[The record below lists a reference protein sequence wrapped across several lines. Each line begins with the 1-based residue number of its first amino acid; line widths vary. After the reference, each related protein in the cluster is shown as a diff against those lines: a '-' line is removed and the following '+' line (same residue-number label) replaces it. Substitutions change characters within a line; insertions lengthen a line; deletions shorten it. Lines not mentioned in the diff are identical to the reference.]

1 MSLFF
6 LQMRNELHKLFARKR
21 TYLGFAAF
29 VAVEILLL
37 LLLNLPKP
45 KAGFRKLIEQNGY
58 GFDQYFS
65 GATLGLLML
74 MWTTFLLGALY
85 LALVAGD
92 VVAKEVEDGTL
103 RMILCRPI
111 SRLRVGF
118 LKYAG
123 CVLYTFAL
131 SFFIG
136 LTALVAGLL
145 YCGWGG
151 LFAIAPLEQLLAMH
165 EAWPGFWRYLGALP
179 LLGFGLVSISSLGF
193 LFSCCE
199 MKPAAATILTLS
211 IFFFDS
217 IFRSIPY
224 FESLRGW
231 FMTSHMTVWLR
242 VFEYHIPW
250 WRIAEDVTWLG
261 ALNVTFALVGLA
273 ILQKRDFKA

>member
-118 LKYAG
+118 LKYAA

-131 SFFIG
+131 TFFIG
-136 LTALVAGLL
+136 ITALAAGLL

-165 EAWPGFWRYLGALP
+165 EAWPGLWRYLGALP
-179 LLGFGLVSISSLGF
+179 LLGFGLVSITSLGF

-231 FMTSHMTVWLR
+231 FMTSHMTLWLR

-273 ILQKRDFKA
+273 ILQQRDFKA

>member
-21 TYLGFAAF
+21 TYLGFVAF

-45 KAGFRKLIEQNGY
+45 KAGFRRLIEQNGY

-118 LKYAG
+118 LKYAA

-131 SFFIG
+131 TFFIG
-136 LTALVAGLL
+136 ITALVAGLL

-165 EAWPGFWRYLGALP
+165 EAWPGLWRYLGALP
-179 LLGFGLVSISSLGF
+179 LLGFGLVSITSLGF

-231 FMTSHMTVWLR
+231 FMTTHMTLWLR

-273 ILQKRDFKA
+273 ILQQRDFKA

>member
-118 LKYAG
+118 LKYAA

-131 SFFIG
+131 TFFIG

-261 ALNVTFALVGLA
+261 ALNVTFALVGLD

>member
-6 LQMRNELHKLFARKR
+6 LQMRNELHKLIARKR

-37 LLLNLPKP
+37 LLLNLAKP

-118 LKYAG
+118 LKYAA

-131 SFFIG
+131 TFFIG
-136 LTALVAGLL
+136 ITALVAGLL

-165 EAWPGFWRYLGALP
+165 EAWPGLWRYLGALP

-231 FMTSHMTVWLR
+231 FMTSHMTLWLR

-273 ILQKRDFKA
+273 ILQQRDFKA

>member
-118 LKYAG
+118 LKYAA

-131 SFFIG
+131 TFFIG

-179 LLGFGLVSISSLGF
+179 LLGFGLVSISSMGF

-217 IFRSIPY
+217 IFRSISY

-231 FMTSHMTVWLR
+231 FMTSHMTLWLR
-242 VFEYHIPW
+242 VFEYYIPW

>member
-1 MSLFF
+1 MNLF
-6 LQMRNELHKLFARKR
+6 LMQMRNELHKLFARKR

-118 LKYAG
+118 LKYAA

-131 SFFIG
+131 TFFIG
-136 LTALVAGLL
+136 ITALVAGLL

-165 EAWPGFWRYLGALP
+165 EAWPGLWRYLGALP
-179 LLGFGLVSISSLGF
+179 LLGFGLVSITSLGF

-231 FMTSHMTVWLR
+231 FMTTHMTLWLR

-273 ILQKRDFKA
+273 ILQQRDFKA

>member
-118 LKYAG
+118 LKYAA

-131 SFFIG
+131 TFFIG
-136 LTALVAGLL
+136 ITALVAGLL

-165 EAWPGFWRYLGALP
+165 EAWPGLWRYLGALP
-179 LLGFGLVSISSLGF
+179 LLGFGLVSITSLGF

-224 FESLRGW
+224 FESLRAW
-231 FMTSHMTVWLR
+231 FMTTHMTLWLR

-261 ALNVTFALVGLA
+261 ALNVTFALIGLA
-273 ILQKRDFKA
+273 ILQQRDFKA

>member
-118 LKYAG
+118 LKYAA
-123 CVLYTFAL
+123 CVLYTIAL
-131 SFFIG
+131 TFFIG
-136 LTALVAGLL
+136 ITALVAGLL

-165 EAWPGFWRYLGALP
+165 EAWPGLWRYLGALP
-179 LLGFGLVSISSLGF
+179 LLGFGLVSITSLGF

-231 FMTSHMTVWLR
+231 FMTTHMTLWLR
-242 VFEYHIPW
+242 VFEYRIPW
-250 WRIAEDVTWLG
+250 WRIAEDLTWLG

>member
-21 TYLGFAAF
+21 TYLGFTAF

-37 LLLNLPKP
+37 FLLNLPKP

-118 LKYAG
+118 LKYAA

-131 SFFIG
+131 TFFIG
-136 LTALVAGLL
+136 ITALVAGLL

-165 EAWPGFWRYLGALP
+165 EAWPGLWRYLGALP
-179 LLGFGLVSISSLGF
+179 LLGFGLVSITSLGF

-231 FMTSHMTVWLR
+231 FMTTHMTLWLR
-242 VFEYHIPW
+242 VFEHHIPW
-250 WRIAEDVTWLG
+250 WRLAEDVTWLG
-261 ALNVTFALVGLA
+261 ALNVTFALIGLA
-273 ILQKRDFKA
+273 ILQQRDFKA

>member
-118 LKYAG
+118 LKYAA

-131 SFFIG
+131 TFFIG
-136 LTALVAGLL
+136 ITALVAGLL

-165 EAWPGFWRYLGALP
+165 EAWPGLWRYVGALP
-179 LLGFGLVSISSLGF
+179 LLGFGLVSITSLGF

-231 FMTSHMTVWLR
+231 FMTTHMTLWLR

-273 ILQKRDFKA
+273 ILQQRDFKA

>member
-45 KAGFRKLIEQNGY
+45 KAGFRRLIEQNGY

-103 RMILCRPI
+103 RMVLCRPI

-118 LKYAG
+118 LKYAA

-131 SFFIG
+131 TFFIG
-136 LTALVAGLL
+136 ITALVAGLL

-165 EAWPGFWRYLGALP
+165 EAWPGLWRYLGALP
-179 LLGFGLVSISSLGF
+179 LLGFGLVSITSLGF

-231 FMTSHMTVWLR
+231 FMTTHMTLWLR

-273 ILQKRDFKA
+273 ILQQRDFKA

>member
-118 LKYAG
+118 LKYAA

-131 SFFIG
+131 TFFIG
-136 LTALVAGLL
+136 ITALAAGLL

-165 EAWPGFWRYLGALP
+165 EAWPGLWRYLGALP
-179 LLGFGLVSISSLGF
+179 LLGFGLVSITSLGF

-231 FMTSHMTVWLR
+231 FMTTHMTLWLR

-273 ILQKRDFKA
+273 ILQQRDFKA

>member
-118 LKYAG
+118 LKYAA

-131 SFFIG
+131 TFFIG

-231 FMTSHMTVWLR
+231 FVTSHMTVWLR

>member
-1 MSLFF
+1 MSLSF

-118 LKYAG
+118 LKYAA

-131 SFFIG
+131 TFFIG

>member
-118 LKYAG
+118 LKYAA

-131 SFFIG
+131 TFFIG
-136 LTALVAGLL
+136 ITALLAGLL

-165 EAWPGFWRYLGALP
+165 EAWPGLWRYLGALP
-179 LLGFGLVSISSLGF
+179 LLGFGLVSITSLGF

-231 FMTSHMTVWLR
+231 FMTTHMTLWLR

-273 ILQKRDFKA
+273 ILQQRDFKA

>member
-45 KAGFRKLIEQNGY
+45 KAGFRRLIEQNGY

-118 LKYAG
+118 LKYAA

-131 SFFIG
+131 TFFIG
-136 LTALVAGLL
+136 TTALVAGLL

-165 EAWPGFWRYLGALP
+165 ESWPGFWRYLGALP

-231 FMTSHMTVWLR
+231 FMTSHMTLWLR

>member
-111 SRLRVGF
+111 SRFRVGF
-118 LKYAG
+118 LKYAA
-123 CVLYTFAL
+123 CVLYTIAL
-131 SFFIG
+131 TFFIG
-136 LTALVAGLL
+136 ITALVAGLL

-165 EAWPGFWRYLGALP
+165 EAWPGLWRYLGALP

-231 FMTSHMTVWLR
+231 FMTSHMTLWLR

-273 ILQKRDFKA
+273 ILQQRDFKA

>member
-118 LKYAG
+118 LKYAA

-131 SFFIG
+131 TFFIG
-136 LTALVAGLL
+136 ITALVAGLL

-165 EAWPGFWRYLGALP
+165 EAWPGLWRYLGALP
-179 LLGFGLVSISSLGF
+179 LLGFGLVSITSLGF

-199 MKPAAATILTLS
+199 MKPAAATILSLS

-231 FMTSHMTVWLR
+231 FMTTHMTLWLR

-273 ILQKRDFKA
+273 ILQQRDFKA

>member
-1 MSLFF
+1 MNLF
-6 LQMRNELHKLFARKR
+6 LIQMRNELHKLFARKR

-118 LKYAG
+118 LKYAA

-131 SFFIG
+131 TFFIG
-136 LTALVAGLL
+136 ITALIAGLL

-165 EAWPGFWRYLGALP
+165 EAWPGLWRYLGALP
-179 LLGFGLVSISSLGF
+179 LLGFGLVSITSLGF

-231 FMTSHMTVWLR
+231 FMTTHMTLWLR

-273 ILQKRDFKA
+273 ILQQRDFKA

>member
-118 LKYAG
+118 LKYAA

-131 SFFIG
+131 TFFIG
-136 LTALVAGLL
+136 ITALVAGLL

-165 EAWPGFWRYLGALP
+165 EAWPGLWRYLGALP

-231 FMTSHMTVWLR
+231 FMTSHMTLWLR
-242 VFEYHIPW
+242 IFEYHIPW
-250 WRIAEDVTWLG
+250 WRITEDVTWLG
-261 ALNVTFALVGLA
+261 ALNATFALVGLA
-273 ILQKRDFKA
+273 ILQQRDFKA

>member
-1 MSLFF
+1 MNLF
-6 LQMRNELHKLFARKR
+6 LIQMRNELHKLFARKR

-29 VAVEILLL
+29 VAVEVLLL

-45 KAGFRKLIEQNGY
+45 KAGFRRLIEQNGY

-118 LKYAG
+118 LKYAA

-131 SFFIG
+131 TFFIG
-136 LTALVAGLL
+136 ITALVAGLL

-165 EAWPGFWRYLGALP
+165 EAWPGLWRYLGSLP
-179 LLGFGLVSISSLGF
+179 LLGFGLVSITSLGF

-231 FMTSHMTVWLR
+231 FMTTHMTLWLR

-273 ILQKRDFKA
+273 ILQQRDFKA

>member
-118 LKYAG
+118 LKYAA

-131 SFFIG
+131 TFFIG
-136 LTALVAGLL
+136 ITALVAGLL

-165 EAWPGFWRYLGALP
+165 EAWPGLWRYLGALP
-179 LLGFGLVSISSLGF
+179 LLGFGLVSITSLGF

-231 FMTSHMTVWLR
+231 FMTSHMTLWLR

-261 ALNVTFALVGLA
+261 ALNATFALVGLA
-273 ILQKRDFKA
+273 ILQQRDFKA

>member
-21 TYLGFAAF
+21 TYLWFAAF

-118 LKYAG
+118 LKYAA

-131 SFFIG
+131 TFFIG
-136 LTALVAGLL
+136 ITALVAGLL

-165 EAWPGFWRYLGALP
+165 EAWPGLWRYLGALP
-179 LLGFGLVSISSLGF
+179 LLGFGLVSITSLGF

-231 FMTSHMTVWLR
+231 FMTTHMTLWLR

-273 ILQKRDFKA
+273 ILQQRDFKA

>member
-118 LKYAG
+118 LKYAA

-131 SFFIG
+131 TFFIG

>member
-6 LQMRNELHKLFARKR
+6 LQMSNELHKLFARKR

-29 VAVEILLL
+29 VAVEVLLL

-118 LKYAG
+118 LKYAA

-131 SFFIG
+131 TFFIG
-136 LTALVAGLL
+136 ITALVAGLL

-151 LFAIAPLEQLLAMH
+151 LFAIAPLEKLLAMH
-165 EAWPGFWRYLGALP
+165 EAWPGLWRYLGALP

-231 FMTSHMTVWLR
+231 FMTSHMTLWLR

-273 ILQKRDFKA
+273 ILQQRDFKA

>member
-118 LKYAG
+118 LKYAA

-131 SFFIG
+131 TFFIG
-136 LTALVAGLL
+136 ITALVAGLL

-165 EAWPGFWRYLGALP
+165 EAWPGLWRYLGALP

-231 FMTSHMTVWLR
+231 FMTSHMTLWLR

-250 WRIAEDVTWLG
+250 WRIVEDVTWLG

-273 ILQKRDFKA
+273 ILQQRDFKA